1 MLDGKEV
8 RRLIDGS
15 LKILVEEIRKE
26 WKAQGKIASGKAF
39 ESIETELKLR
49 VDSIEANVLVEDY
62 MMYQDTGIEPG
73 NIAFS
78 PGSGRG
84 GKSALIQ
91 GLVEWSKEKGIAMS
105 SEEDRLGFAFAVATV
120 MSREGMPTN
129 NSKSFS
135 PSGRNLHWSDY
146 AEKEAL
152 PRLEDQL
159 GEGRIVQTLLDNMV
173 NEINASSNG

>member
-8 RRLIDGS
+8 RKLIDSS
-15 LKILVEEIRKE
+15 LEILIEEIRKE

-49 VDSIEANVLVEDY
+49 FDSIEANVLVEDY
-62 MMYQDTGIEPG
+62 MMYQDTGVEPG

-78 PGSGRG
+78 PSSGRG

-91 GLVEWSKEKGIAMS
+91 GLVQWSKHKGIPL
-105 SEEDRLGFAFAVATV
+105 SEDERLGFAFAVATV
-120 MSREGMPTN
+120 MSREGMPTR
-129 NSKSFS
+129 NSASFS
-135 PSGRNLHWSDY
+135 PTGRNLHWSDY
-146 AEKEAL
+146 AEEAAL
-152 PRLEDQL
+152 PRLEAQI
-159 GEGRIVQTLLDNMV
+159 GEGQIVQTLLDNMV